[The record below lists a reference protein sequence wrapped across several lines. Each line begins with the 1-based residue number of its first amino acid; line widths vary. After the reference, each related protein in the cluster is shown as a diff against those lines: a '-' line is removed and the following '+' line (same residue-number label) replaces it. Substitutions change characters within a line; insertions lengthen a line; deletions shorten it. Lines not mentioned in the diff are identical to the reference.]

1 LSVPKKYTIV
11 VTIVYQQY
19 ESLHIQKEREICI
32 YNRQPTL
39 AFFPF
44 HLVQLCIMN
53 INPSLEQD
61 EAKTESMKMLW
72 THFSCA

>member
-1 LSVPKKYTIV
+1 
-11 VTIVYQQY
+11 
-19 ESLHIQKEREICI
+19 
-32 YNRQPTL
+32 
-39 AFFPF
+39 
-44 HLVQLCIMN
+44 MN